1 MLGKLLQE
9 VYKAGRLQ
17 MCLSAA
23 EEKAESRSEEPCLLG
38 TGTWIVSHRQLEPS
52 SRKQQITLPLMKT
65 SVR

>member
-17 MCLSAA
+17 ICLSVA
-23 EEKAESRSEEPCLLG
+23 EEEAETRSEEPCLPG

-52 SRKQQITLPLMKT
+52 RRKAAGSHCL
-65 SVR
+65 